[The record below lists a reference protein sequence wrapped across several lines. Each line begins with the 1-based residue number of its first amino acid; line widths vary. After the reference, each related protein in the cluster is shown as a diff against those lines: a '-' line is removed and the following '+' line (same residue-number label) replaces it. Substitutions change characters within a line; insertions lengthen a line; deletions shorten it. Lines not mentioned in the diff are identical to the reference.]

1 MSFTAIIWF
10 IPIYHNIFLHGG
22 HNAMQ
27 CLLQKTYLNCQ
38 NSCTDSKIRIKNL
51 SSAHYLHE
59 SCCCIL
65 ALNFLSFYCKLM
77 FVHIVCKAIHAWNV
91 SNIFYMCVSIS
102 DTNRGCNGFSYLIKF
117 MTLHIWWTIYSQYD
131 IAMIFENIRLTIY
144 LIQ

>member
-1 MSFTAIIWF
+1 MAYILCLLIW
-10 IPIYHNIFLHGG
+10 IAKILSQTPKWGLKIFLPHIIYMK
-22 HNAMQ
+22 A
-27 CLLQKTYLNCQ
+27 
-38 NSCTDSKIRIKNL
+38 
-51 SSAHYLHE
+51 
-59 SCCCIL
+59 CCCIL
-65 ALNFLSFYCKLM
+65 VLNFPSFYCKLM

-144 LIQ
+144 MIQSPDSIHMTFNGYIYLFVGRY